1 VANVPNGFDDDAEPA
16 PLGAAASLPAG
27 PETHTKRKS
36 DDDGGG
42 KRRRFPFRLSVF
54 LIIIAVVL
62 LAFVPA
68 FASGLKK
75 TPRDR
80 VGISYGGGP
89 IEGSHFQR
97 IIQPGHGLFF
107 NGFLDPLYLYPS
119 DQQAY
124 IVSKTP
130 GQGSVAGK
138 DSIIAPSKDR
148 VQVEY
153 QVAAYFKLNTN
164 KLRKFH
170 EQFGLRYNAYT
181 SAGWKNL
188 LQNTFRQQLE
198 NAIQEE
204 TRRFDVADIYG
215 DESKLKELQGD
226 IQASLSDRLRAAL
239 GDEYFCGPTFTAG
252 GKCDDIIFVIKKV
265 DLPQSVVQAFNLQ
278 RSAAINVVTEEQ
290 NTARRAIEAQGIRDL
305 AAAGVN
311 GEDYVLLKAIEAGK
325 TAFWVLPS
333 DSGGFALQ
341 TPALPGT
348 GNSGSSSPP
357 STGAPTTTT
366 TTPRSGK

>member
-1 VANVPNGFDDDAEPA
+1 VANVPNGFDEDAEPA
-16 PLGAAASLPAG
+16 PLGAAASLPAE
-27 PETHTKRKS
+27 PEARDTKPS
-36 DDDGGG
+36 GSGGE
-42 KRRRFPFRLSVF
+42 KRRRFPARTTVF
-54 LIIIAVVL
+54 LIVVVVVL

-97 IIQPGHGLFF
+97 VVKPGHGLFS

-130 GQGSVAGK
+130 GQGSVKGK

-164 KLRKFH
+164 KLRQFH

-181 SAGWKNL
+181 SSGWKNL

-204 TRRFDVADIYG
+204 TRRFDVGDIYG
-215 DESKLKELQGD
+215 NEAKLKELQGD
-226 IQASLSDRLRAAL
+226 IQTSLSDRLQAAL
-239 GDEYFCGPTFTAG
+239 GDQYFCGPTFTPG

-265 DLPQSVVQAFNLQ
+265 DLPQTVVQAFNAQ
-278 RSAAINVVTEEQ
+278 RSAAINVVTEQE
-290 NTARRAIEAQGIRDL
+290 NTARRAVEAQGIRDL
-305 AAAGVN
+305 AAAGVS

-333 DSGGFALQ
+333 NSGGFALQ

-348 GNSGSSSPP
+348 GTSGS
-357 STGAPTTTT
+357 GAAPTTTT
-366 TTPRSGK
+366 TAPKTGR

>member
-1 VANVPNGFDDDAEPA
+1 VPNGFDEDAEPS

-27 PETHTKRKS
+27 PEPRSKPK
-36 DDDGGG
+36 DGGGG
-42 KRRRFPFRLSVF
+42 KRRRFPVRTSVF
-54 LIIIAVVL
+54 LIVIALVL

-75 TPRDR
+75 TPKDR

-97 IIQPGHGLFF
+97 VVQPGHGLFF

-130 GQGSVAGK
+130 GQGSVSGK

-164 KLRKFH
+164 KLRQFH

-215 DESKLKELQGD
+215 DESKLKELQSD
-226 IQASLSDRLRAAL
+226 IQASLSDRLRTAL
-239 GDEYFCGPTFTAG
+239 GGEYFCGPTFTPG
-252 GKCDDIIFVIKKV
+252 GQCSDIVFVIKKV
-265 DLPQSVVQAFNLQ
+265 DLPSTVVQAFNLQ
-278 RSAAINVVTEEQ
+278 RSAAINVVTEQQ
-290 NTARRAIEAQGIRDL
+290 NTARREIEAQGIRDL
-305 AAAGVN
+305 AAAGVT

-333 DSGGFALQ
+333 NSGGFSLQ
-341 TPALPGT
+341 TPSLPGT
-348 GNSGSSSPP
+348 GTSGSTSGS
-357 STGAPTTTT
+357 TTTT
-366 TTPRSGK
+366 APRSGG